1 MENFRLLKR
10 IVTTKFKN
18 KANQALDKIKSAT
31 NHRFPPRFPQL
42 YKKNRIKVKI
52 MSNVAVIS
60 LRKQVIK
67 PEIYRLKQTKNR
79 KKLRTFKNQHD
90 CYHLN

>member
-42 YKKNRIKVKI
+42 YKK
-52 MSNVAVIS
+52 
-60 LRKQVIK
+60 
-67 PEIYRLKQTKNR
+67 KN
-79 KKLRTFKNQHD
+79 KN
-90 CYHLN
+90 

>member
-10 IVTTKFKN
+10 IVTTEFKN
-18 KANQALDKIKSAT
+18 KANQALDKINSAT

-42 YKKNRIKVKI
+42 YKKRIKIK

-79 KKLRTFKNQHD
+79 KNSE
-90 CYHLN
+90 HLKINMIVII